1 MHAPHVRSYIE
12 RMFVYTQFHSAEKE
26 SIDDDDYDSDDETR
40 RDWLH
45 SDGGKEMMKRVSFP
59 CVGMPCVCT
68 L

>member
-1 MHAPHVRSYIE
+1 
-12 RMFVYTQFHSAEKE
+12 MFVYTQFHSAEKE